1 MTALILFEVSNFKP
15 FTVEGFLKRQSV
27 PEIMFVSVKNDAFI
41 IHFLKFT

>member
-1 MTALILFEVSNFKP
+1 MTALITFEVSNFKP

-27 PEIMFVSVKNDAFI
+27 PEIMFVSVKNGAFI